1 MKLHIA
7 LGVTPD
13 GDFLL
18 GEHLRARRR
27 IATQEFELSLHVT
40 VGVFTSP

>member
-1 MKLHIA
+1 MKLHVA

-27 IATQEFELSLHVT
+27 VATQELELSLHVA
-40 VGVFTSP
+40 VGVITSP